1 MNPNRINQRRR
12 NRLLPLLV
20 ILVVFLVSGLCFDFY
35 YDLNDDVLIKD
46 ILSGA
51 FLGYPDGHT
60 NQLLYPLGWV
70 ISLGYRIFPGL
81 PVYGLFLLG
90 MYGLCFYLIGY
101 RSIQEY
107 EKLRGKLLILL
118 VEAGVFLS
126 LFLWELVYVQYSV
139 VCGLLSAAAC
149 YWFYTTKRGL
159 GPKAFW
165 LSNLPVLVLLWLAFL
180 LRSEMLLLT
189 TPYIAAVGLFHW
201 YDEVAGSEE
210 IYRKAEKIRLTKRIW
225 TRTNCLKY
233 LLFPAAAALG
243 CGILLVLDYAAYS
256 DSGWKEYRQF
266 FDARTLLY
274 DYTWYP
280 DYEENQEFYESIGV
294 SQEQFWLVDSYNF
307 GLDPSIDANTLEDI
321 ASFGEK
327 AKHQGDMGERIK
339 NALWN
344 MGSRMLSPQDG
355 PYNYFVLVACGLVVA
370 LAILQ
375 RDRSYLVK
383 LALLAMVRTIPWMYL
398 LLADRTVD
406 RIAHPLYILEFLVV
420 MALLVKELHDR
431 PLWNVE
437 KIFRWVAVVT
447 LGAAVF
453 AGAVPAFS
461 EVAAE
466 QDKREEVNEPMEAF
480 RDYAGGQPLS
490 YYYLDVYSSVYFTEK
505 MFDQETNARKNYD
518 ILGGWFCHSPLQKG
532 VLKEYAKQEALTQA
546 EALLQDNFY
555 LVLQREQ
562 DMSPIMAWYEGAKT
576 PVEVQE
582 VAALGQGDKALLVY
596 RLIPVE

>member
-1 MNPNRINQRRR
+1 MNPNRINQKRR
-12 NRLLPLLV
+12 NCLLPLLV

-35 YDLNDDVLIKD
+35 YDLNDDVMIKD

-51 FLGYPDGHT
+51 LTGFSDGHT

-107 EKLRGKLLILL
+107 EKLKGKLLILL

-139 VCGLLSAAAC
+139 VCGLLSATAC
-149 YWFYTTKRGL
+149 YWFHTTKRGL
-159 GPKAFW
+159 GVGEFW
-165 LSNLPVLVLLWLAFL
+165 LSNLPALVLVWLAFL

-201 YDEVAGSEE
+201 YDEVAGEEE
-210 IYRKAEKIRLTKRIW
+210 IYRGAEKIRLNKRIW
-225 TRTNCLKY
+225 TKANCLKY
-233 LLFPAAAALG
+233 PLFVAVAALG
-243 CGILLVLDYAAYS
+243 CGILLTLDYAAYS
-256 DSGWKEYRQF
+256 DSEWKEYRQF
-266 FDARTLLY
+266 FDARTSLY

-280 DYEENQEFYESIGV
+280 AYEGNQEFYESIEV
-294 SQEQFWLVDSYNF
+294 SQEQFGLVDSYNF

-327 AKHQGDMGERIK
+327 AKHQGSIGERIK

-355 PYNYFVLVACGLVVA
+355 PYNYFVLVAYGLVVG

-375 RDRSYLVK
+375 KDRSYLGK
-383 LALLAMVRTIPWMYL
+383 LVLLAVFRTVPWMYL
-398 LLADRTVD
+398 LLADRAVD
-406 RIAHPLYILEFLVV
+406 RITHPLYVMEFLVI
-420 MALLVKELHDR
+420 MALLVKELYDR

-437 KIFRWVAVVT
+437 KIFRRVAVVT
-447 LGAAVF
+447 LGIAAA
-453 AGAVPAFS
+453 AGAVPVFS
-461 EVAAE
+461 GVAAE
-466 QDKREEVNEPMEAF
+466 QHKREDVNEPMEAF
-480 RDYAGGQPLS
+480 RSYAGGQPES

-505 MFDQETNARKNYD
+505 MFSEETNARKNYD

-532 VLKEYAKQEALTQA
+532 ILKEYAKQEALTQS

-555 LVLQREQ
+555 LVLDKTQ
-562 DMSPIMAWYEGAKT
+562 DMSPITAWYEGAKT
-576 PVEVQE
+576 PVEAE
-582 VAALGQGDKALLVY
+582 AVAALGQGDKALLVY
-596 RLIPVE
+596 KLIPVE